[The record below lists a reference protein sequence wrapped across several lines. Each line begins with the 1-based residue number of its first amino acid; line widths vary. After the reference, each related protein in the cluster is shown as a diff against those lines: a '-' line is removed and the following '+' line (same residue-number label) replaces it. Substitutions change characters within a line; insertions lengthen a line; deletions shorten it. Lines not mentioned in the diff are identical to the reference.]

1 MIGMS
6 HQKNIDAMTK
16 IMLPLRCG
24 VLIILLFT
32 EGEQLS
38 RASTVFAMF
47 NICKTETTHAGCGVL
62 LIM

>member
-38 RASTVFAMF
+38 HASTVFVIF
-47 NICKTETTHAGCGVL
+47 YVC
-62 LIM
+62 